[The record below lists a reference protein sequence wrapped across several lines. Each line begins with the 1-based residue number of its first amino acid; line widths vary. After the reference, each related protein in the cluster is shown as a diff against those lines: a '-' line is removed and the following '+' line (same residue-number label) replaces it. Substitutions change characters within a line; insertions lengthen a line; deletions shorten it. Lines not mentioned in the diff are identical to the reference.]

1 MYINDLGVK
10 EINQYYAQHGGRRT
24 ALIKGFANYM
34 ENARTGRISAHA
46 NSASAAGAA
55 DTGNSA
61 GINTRAARLT
71 ASGATAQTARQAASG
86 STTQAARQTASGATA
101 QTARQTASKA
111 QSDTKATG
119 NSAAG
124 ASGSEGSCCDKCQLT
139 QELMLR
145 MMTNN
150 LYAQSGLGYSAMGSG
165 ALAAYQ
171 SLSRYFGN
179 GLFS

>member
-34 ENARTGRISAHA
+34 ENAKISRISTH
-46 NSASAAGAA
+46 SGSISAAGTA
-55 DTGNSA
+55 DTGRPVKV
-61 GINTRAARLT
+61 GTDIR
-71 ASGATAQTARQAASG
+71 
-86 STTQAARQTASGATA
+86 
-101 QTARQTASKA
+101 TARQTAAGTSALAAPKT
-111 QSDTKATG
+111 QSDTERTG
-119 NSAAG
+119 DSTTG
-124 ASGSEGSCCDKCQLT
+124 ASGNGDSCCDKCRLT

-150 LYAQSGLGYSAMGSG
+150 LYTQSGLGYSAMGSG

>member
-34 ENARTGRISAHA
+34 ENAKISRISTHSG
-46 NSASAAGAA
+46 SASAAGTA
-55 DTGNSA
+55 DTGNPVKTET
-61 GINTRAARLT
+61 GIR
-71 ASGATAQTARQAASG
+71 
-86 STTQAARQTASGATA
+86 
-101 QTARQTASKA
+101 TARQTAAGTSALAAPKT
-111 QSDTKATG
+111 QSDTERTG
-119 NSAAG
+119 DSTAG
-124 ASGSEGSCCDKCQLT
+124 ASGNGDSCCDKCRLT
-139 QELMLR
+139 RELMLR

-150 LYAQSGLGYSAMGSG
+150 LYTQSGLGYSAMGSG